1 MKVKSQK
8 FSDKSLTLVDVK
20 LVLPSKAGA
29 VSQNSSLFDMSWP
42 SVRGMSRVQR
52 IFSGLRGLFLVTGAR
67 LESERPEA
75 EPLLRRPP
83 E

>member
-1 MKVKSQK
+1 M
-8 FSDKSLTLVDVK
+8 VDPK
-20 LVLPSKAGA
+20 LILPSKAGA
-29 VSQNSSLFDMSWP
+29 VSQNSSLLDMSWP
-42 SVRGMSRVQR
+42 SVRGMSLFQR